1 MSADPRMDVAVV
13 GASSLI
19 GAAVIEEIR
28 RSKLPVGRVLRLEE
42 LRDIGRLAEDD
53 ESGAPA
59 LDAAS
64 FDFSQVGLAFFCCRA
79 QLARSIGEAAAR
91 HTLVID
97 GSGAFRDSAAVPL
110 AAADVNP
117 QALNGVPRSEGRALG
132 MVALPCSAAVALA
145 TAVAPLHALAGIE
158 RLDVATY
165 HSVSGGGR
173 AQLEELARECA
184 SLLNG
189 QEPRLRA
196 GAERLAFNVIP
207 QVDQLTEAGQSL
219 EELRLQSEV
228 GRLLGMPRLAVN
240 ATAVRVP
247 VFFGHGLAVHAQFSR
262 ELAPQA
268 ALEAWRHA
276 PGIGLPDPEN
286 GAGYATPGGKSTD
299 ADRVYVGRLR
309 RDSTRPASLNF
320 WVVADNVRKCAAI
333 NAVSVAHI
341 LVNRHC

>member
-1 MSADPRMDVAVV
+1 MSADPQKDVAVV

-19 GAAVIEEIR
+19 GEAVIEEIR
-28 RSKLPVGRVLRLEE
+28 RSKLPVGRIIRLEE
-42 LRDIGRLAEDD
+42 LRDIGRNADD
-53 ESGAPA
+53 EESGAA
-59 LDAAS
+59 AVDAAT
-64 FDFSQVGLAFFCCRA
+64 FDFSQVRLAFFCCRA
-79 QLARSIGEAAAR
+79 QLARSIGEAAAQR
-91 HTLVID
+91 TVVID
-97 GSGAFRDSAAVPL
+97 GSGAFRDSPAVPL
-110 AAADVNP
+110 AVADVNP
-117 QALNGVPRSEGRALG
+117 QVLADVPRSAGRASG
-132 MVALPCSAAVALA
+132 VVALPCSSAVALA
-145 TAVAPLHALAGIE
+145 TAMAPLHALAGIV

-184 SLLNG
+184 ALLNG

-196 GAERLAFNVIP
+196 GAERIAFNVVP
-207 QVDQLTEAGQSL
+207 QVGQLTDGGQSV

-228 GRLLGMPRLAVN
+228 GRLLGVPQLAVN

-247 VFFGHGLAVHAQFSR
+247 VFFGHGLAVHAQFAR
-262 ELAPQA
+262 EFTLEAAAQALRQA
-268 ALEAWRHA
+268 A
-276 PGIGLPDPEN
+276 GIALGEPDP
-286 GAGYATPGGKSTD
+286 ASAYATPGGKSTA

-309 RDSTRPASLNF
+309 RDSTRPASLNL